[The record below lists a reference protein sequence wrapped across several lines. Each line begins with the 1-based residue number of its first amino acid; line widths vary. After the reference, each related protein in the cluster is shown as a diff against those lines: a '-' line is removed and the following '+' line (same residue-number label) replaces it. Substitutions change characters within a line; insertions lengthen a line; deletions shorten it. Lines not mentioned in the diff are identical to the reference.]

1 MRSKNDRSHEG
12 HPTAKRNSSR
22 RLPRTYY
29 KPQAEGTNFVLL
41 DPDVA
46 EVFRDPAAVN
56 QVLRS
61 LIQIMSR

>member
-1 MRSKNDRSHEG
+1 MRSKNGRSHDG
-12 HPTAKRNSSR
+12 QLTAERNSSR
-22 RLPRTYY
+22 RLRTYY
-29 KPQAEGTNFVLL
+29 KPRAEGTNFVLL

-46 EVFRDPAAVN
+46 EVFRDPRTVN

>member
-1 MRSKNDRSHEG
+1 MRSENGRNGEG
-12 HPTAKRNSSR
+12 HPTAKRDSLR

-29 KPQAEGTNFVLL
+29 KPLAEGTNFVLL

-46 EVFRDPAAVN
+46 EVFRDPGAVN
-56 QVLRS
+56 QVLRT